1 MLRDLAPNSQ
11 FDPMPED
18 YLTSIVRASVR
29 GAGDLALAV
38 GPSVAIMAEGVV
50 AAHSRVVSES
60 VWGDRTVLSI
70 PRGEVALDDE
80 CPSSSGCPSCDP
92 ADDRRTPALESSA
105 GRLYSNAS
113 SVSESKTCMLSMFKT
128 ISSSCPTV
136 ASLRGSTRAT
146 KSLPSTTR

>member
-18 YLTSIVRASVR
+18 YLTSIFRASVR

-92 ADDRRTPALESSA
+92 ADDRGTSSA
-105 GRLYSNAS
+105 GVVGRS
-113 SVSESKTCMLSMFKT
+113 SLQQRFLGLGVEDVHVVHVQDYLE
-128 ISSSCPTV
+128 IL
-136 ASLRGSTRAT
+136 AYLG
-146 KSLPSTTR
+146 

>member
-1 MLRDLAPNSQ
+1 
-11 FDPMPED
+11 MPED

-70 PRGEVALDDE
+70 PRGEVA
-80 CPSSSGCPSCDP
+80 
-92 ADDRRTPALESSA
+92 
-105 GRLYSNAS
+105 
-113 SVSESKTCMLSMFKT
+113 
-128 ISSSCPTV
+128 
-136 ASLRGSTRAT
+136 
-146 KSLPSTTR
+146 